1 MKSKMSVTPPRDI
14 GAINWLGVRTHITKE
29 IYRFFKV
36 GLQTLMAP
44 AATTLMFLAIFTLAL
59 GRNVQVIAGIPFVEF
74 LAPGL
79 IIMAIIQNSYANT
92 VSSVMISKIQGNI
105 VDMLMPPLSP
115 GEFIIGF
122 VTGGVVRGVLV
133 AICVGLAIW
142 IFVPL
147 QIYNFWFILFYGIAA
162 SSILSMLGLL
172 TGIIAEKFDHQASI
186 SNFIITPLSFLSGT
200 FYSIERLPDIWQNVA
215 MANPF
220 FYMIDGFR
228 YGFIGY
234 ADASLTLGVLVL
246 LGLNIFLWL
255 VCYYL
260 VAIGYK
266 LKS

>member
-1 MKSKMSVTPPRDI
+1 MSVTPPRDI
-14 GAINWLGVRTHITKE
+14 GALNWLGVRTHITKE

-122 VTGGVVRGVLV
+122 VTGGVARGVLV

>member
-1 MKSKMSVTPPRDI
+1 MSVTPPRDI

-115 GEFIIGF
+115 GEFVIGF
-122 VTGGVVRGVLV
+122 VMGGVARGVLV
-133 AICVGLAIW
+133 AICVGLAVW

-147 QIYNFWFILFYGIAA
+147 QIYNFWFILF
-162 SSILSMLGLL
+162 LSL
-172 TGIIAEKFDHQASI
+172 IHI
-186 SNFIITPLSFLSGT
+186 
-200 FYSIERLPDIWQNVA
+200 
-215 MANPF
+215 
-220 FYMIDGFR
+220 
-228 YGFIGY
+228 
-234 ADASLTLGVLVL
+234 
-246 LGLNIFLWL
+246 
-255 VCYYL
+255 
-260 VAIGYK
+260 
-266 LKS
+266 

>member
-1 MKSKMSVTPPRDI
+1 MNITPPRDL
-14 GAINWLGVRTHITKE
+14 GSFNWLGVRTHITKE

-36 GLQTLMAP
+36 GLQTLIAP

-59 GRNVQVIAGIPFVEF
+59 GRNVQVVAGIPFVEF

-115 GEFIIGF
+115 GEFITGF
-122 VTGGVVRGVLV
+122 VLGGVARGVLV
-133 AICVGLAIW
+133 AFFVAMAMW

-147 QIYNFWFILFYGIAA
+147 KIYNVWFIVFYAIAA
-162 SSILSMLGLL
+162 SSVLSMVGLL

-186 SNFIITPLSFLSGT
+186 NNFIITPLSFLSGT
-200 FYSIERLPDIWQNVA
+200 FYSIERLPGVWQDIA
-215 MANPF
+215 TANPF

-228 YGFIGY
+228 YGFIGH
-234 ADASLTLGVLVL
+234 ADASLTHGIIIL
-246 LGLNIFLWL
+246 LGLNICLWIL
-255 VCYYL
+255 CHYL
-260 VAIGYK
+260 VSIGYK

>member
-1 MKSKMSVTPPRDI
+1 MSVTPPRDI

-59 GRNVQVIAGIPFVEF
+59 GRNVQVSAGIPFVEF

>member
-1 MKSKMSVTPPRDI
+1 MSITPPRDI
-14 GAINWLGVRTHITKE
+14 GAINWLGVRTHVTKE
-29 IYRFFKV
+29 IHRFFKV

-44 AATTLMFLAIFTLAL
+44 AVTTLLFLAIFTLAL
-59 GRNVQVIAGIPFVEF
+59 GRAVQVIGGVTFVEF

-79 IIMAIIQNSYANT
+79 IIMAIIQNAYANT

-115 GEFIIGF
+115 GEFITGF
-122 VTGGVVRGVLV
+122 VMGGVVRGILV
-133 AICVGLAIW
+133 ALCVGLSIW

-147 QIYNFWFILFYGIAA
+147 QIHNIWLILFHAFAA
-162 SSILSMLGLL
+162 SSLLSMVGLL
-172 TGIIAEKFDHQASI
+172 TGIVAEKFDHQASI

-200 FYSIERLPDIWQNVA
+200 FYSIERLPGFWQDVA

-228 YGFIGY
+228 YGFIGH
-234 ADASLTLGVLVL
+234 ADASLTFGVLLL
-246 LGLNIFLWL
+246 LGLNIVLWA
-255 VCYYL
+255 VCYHM
-260 VAIGYK
+260 VASGYK